1 MFSFGWS
8 EIALTFI
15 VVVIIVGP
23 KEIPN
28 LLRQIGRFSKSIK
41 KISREFKNSLNE
53 ITEEKEIKDVK
64 KTLSDITKITDDAAD
79 LIDEATEEIDPEKI
93 NKKIMSSK
101 ENNNIFEN
109 EIKNLDATKNVDKK

>member
-79 LIDEATEEIDPEKI
+79 LVDEAAEEIDPEKI

-101 ENNNIFEN
+101 ENKNIFEN
-109 EIKNLDATKNVDKK
+109 EIKNIDAKKNDEKK